1 MVTPRNSSKYSP
13 ARLASFGLVDA
24 PVAPPPVVRAAS
36 SEAQV
41 LTRVEDVR
49 AATAE
54 VAASAQ
60 RLMSIFTPDM
70 EPLVYDQT
78 AFLEV
83 TKRFVL
89 GRAFGKVRVLVRDSG
104 RMNASNNRFV
114 AMARRLSSYLEIRLL
129 TADMQHQTAAYCIA
143 DDRAIIYRLNAD
155 RWDGVYSLNDPPVA
169 RQFLQDFDVAW
180 QASGDPLQRV
190 SNL

>member
-1 MVTPRNSSKYSP
+1 
-13 ARLASFGLVDA
+13 VDA
-24 PVAPPPVVRAAS
+24 PLAPPPAIRLPDAEPQVVTT
-36 SEAQV
+36 V
-41 LTRVEDVR
+41 DDVR
-49 AATAE
+49 NATAD

-70 EPLVYDQT
+70 EPLIYDQT
-78 AFLEV
+78 AFLEI

-129 TADMQHQTAAYCIA
+129 TAELQQQTAAYCIA
-143 DDRAIIYRLNAD
+143 DDRAIIYRLRAD

-180 QASGDPLQRV
+180 QASGDPQRHV